1 MDALANIP
9 SFIHVPARP
18 PAAGSPANTPDAPD
32 ALDTKGRDPRLWATA
47 QDFEAQFTSTLFQS
61 MFEGL
66 DDDNPFG
73 GGPGETMFRSLLVDQ
88 YSQQT
93 VKTGGIGIADNVY
106 REMLKMQE
114 APAK

>member
-18 PAAGSPANTPDAPD
+18 PAVNSAAGSAA
-32 ALDTKGRDPRLWATA
+32 DTEGRNPRIWAVA

-66 DDDNPFG
+66 DDDNPFS

>member
-9 SFIHVPARP
+9 SFIHMPARP
-18 PAAGSPANTPDAPD
+18 PAAGSPANA
-32 ALDTKGRDPRLWATA
+32 ANGLDTEGRDPRLWAVA

-66 DDDNPFG
+66 DDDNPFS

-93 VKTGGIGIADNVY
+93 VKSGGIGIADNVY

>member
-18 PAAGSPANTPDAPD
+18 PAAGSPANAPD
-32 ALDTKGRDPRLWATA
+32 TNGRDPRLWATA

-93 VKTGGIGIADNVY
+93 MKTGGIGIADNVY

-114 APAK
+114 ASAK